1 MKFEVSPYFL
11 ITNNAEDLR
20 KQFEE
25 IFGAKTIYIQRIKDR
40 PDKART
46 GIKEESELEK
56 IDQCVIS
63 LGDIKI
69 MLADDTEGLPITKGN
84 NISLCLTFDHVE
96 QTKNVYDQLISHD
109 VEILKEFSPE
119 FYTEGYGYVK
129 DKFGIAYHLFTKRK
143 IK

>member
-20 KQFEE
+20 KQLEE
-25 IFGAKTIYIQRIKDR
+25 VFSAKTIYIQRIKDR
-40 PDKART
+40 PENARADLDL
-46 GIKEESELEK
+46 SELEK
-56 IDQCVIS
+56 IDQCVMS

-84 NISLCLTFDHVE
+84 NISLCLTFEHVE
-96 QTKNVYDQLISHD
+96 QTKKVYDHLVSLD
-109 VEILKEFSPE
+109 AEILKEFSPE
-119 FYTEGYGYVK
+119 FYTAGYGYVK

-143 IK
+143 